1 MNAGRHEAIADFP
14 DLPADGNLEL
24 PAKEVHRDSPAH
36 AAAPEETRREPAPE
50 PEAVTPPPTRRR
62 SGTSSEPKLER
73 IVAGEQVTEEAAA
86 SPARKGWWNRK

>member
-14 DLPADGNLEL
+14 DLPSDGNVEL
-24 PAKEVHRDSPAH
+24 PAKEVRRDSPPPAV
-36 AAAPEETRREPAPE
+36 AAEAQPASE
-50 PEAVTPPPTRRR
+50 PEAAPPPPTRRR

-73 IVAGEQVTEEAAA
+73 IVAGEQVTEEAEA

>member
-14 DLPADGNLEL
+14 DLPADGNVEL
-24 PAKEVHRDSPAH
+24 PAKEVRRDSPVH
-36 AAAPEETRREPAPE
+36 AAAAEETHREPAPQ
-50 PEAVTPPPTRRR
+50 PEAVAPPAPRRR

-73 IVAGEQVTEEAAA
+73 IVAGEQVTEEAAT